1 MGISAS
7 YVIRV
12 KRVRVNDMVTVCTR
26 VIFQNIGLGRTLV
39 SVEQR
44 YYGSPSI
51 ALWMLGKIITITQ
64 TGIQQRVHD
73 CGIKLGKLLK
83 LRAVIYIRLTV

>member
-1 MGISAS
+1 MAI
-7 YVIRV
+7 VI
-12 KRVRVNDMVTVCTR
+12 
-26 VIFQNIGLGRTLV
+26 
-39 SVEQR
+39 
-44 YYGSPSI
+44 GSNLTQSKWVAVVHIDKNPWI